1 MSAAG
6 SSRARSRMS
15 PGWDWFPEYGA
26 CPTCARCPTGS
37 GSGFGP
43 LLDRDVSRRHGWC
56 RQAPADSGGC
66 SRYRWRTSP
75 AVFDHVR
82 VTSGEHHSEPAVTRW
97 TRSTIY
103 PDMWVDPDDDPR
115 ETGGQTVGERSTV
128 LDYLRRYRLT
138 LELKCADLDAEQ
150 LARRSVPPSSMSLLG
165 MIRHLA
171 EVERHWFRRAMAGQ
185 DAPRLY
191 CSDLDRDGDW
201 NGAVPDPEVVH
212 DAWRAWRA
220 GAHDRGVRAALRAR
234 RSPARAHRRP
244 RRTVAVQPAR
254 PGPERERLCCTQASI
269 VSGCRRLYTV
279 TSARG
284 ITGGCD
290 HCAYTRIASLTLFV
304 AALVGASV
312 GAVAPAAVAASDPL
326 PPTGLTATAVSS
338 TEVALT
344 WNPVSGATGYEVW
357 WGDRYYSE
365 YLATTTQTTFRH
377 TSLGPGGTYGYAVR
391 TVTRKALSPLSA
403 FVEVTT
409 PPEAPTLLQAEVIKA
424 DQVRLS
430 WQPGRGALTYAITEV
445 AADGTERPSTVLEMQ
460 ERTAVVQTVAETE
473 YTFRIRGVN
482 GALQSLDYG
491 TVGITTPPR
500 EPSVINH
507 DSPSPVP
514 AGETVLTFSIVG
526 TQTLQ
531 PTYGTLGVSIDGGP
545 VATATVDQKTATLA
559 ATLAPGTHSMSAD
572 YSGDGAFLPSH
583 ADFTFFDA
591 VAAPTFA
598 VEAIDSSDVS
608 AAAAADVT
616 CDGIADLV
624 SASRALDGS
633 GASLDVRPGRQDG
646 TLGPVRSTALPWP
659 AGSLAAGDLN
669 RDGCADV
676 AVLGTDLLTFTGA
689 PAGLAQGSR
698 IRASG
703 LMSNVSVHDMTHDGL
718 LDAVVNHT
726 DGVVMLP
733 GNGRGGFGRSR
744 TIG

>member
-1 MSAAG
+1 M
-6 SSRARSRMS
+6 R
-15 PGWDWFPEYGA
+15 
-26 CPTCARCPTGS
+26 
-37 GSGFGP
+37 
-43 LLDRDVSRRHGWC
+43 
-56 RQAPADSGGC
+56 
-66 SRYRWRTSP
+66 
-75 AVFDHVR
+75 
-82 VTSGEHHSEPAVTRW
+82 
-97 TRSTIY
+97 
-103 PDMWVDPDDDPR
+103 
-115 ETGGQTVGERSTV
+115 
-128 LDYLRRYRLT
+128 
-138 LELKCADLDAEQ
+138 
-150 LARRSVPPSSMSLLG
+150 
-165 MIRHLA
+165 
-171 EVERHWFRRAMAGQ
+171 
-185 DAPRLY
+185 
-191 CSDLDRDGDW
+191 
-201 NGAVPDPEVVH
+201 
-212 DAWRAWRA
+212 
-220 GAHDRGVRAALRAR
+220 
-234 RSPARAHRRP
+234 
-244 RRTVAVQPAR
+244 
-254 PGPERERLCCTQASI
+254 
-269 VSGCRRLYTV
+269 
-279 TSARG
+279 
-284 ITGGCD
+284 
-290 HCAYTRIASLTLFV
+290 TRIASLTLFV

-583 ADFTFFDA
+583 ADFTFFAA

-703 LMSNVSVHDMTHDGL
+703 LMSNVSLHDMTHDGL

-744 TIG
+744 TIVPELAGYAVGDLDGDNLLDVVTSTGSGIRAWMQSGSGQFIQRWHTDDAAMALAVDDLTGDGRAEVVVAGSGITVLSGQNGGQQGTVPGVYSPPTVLATGDLDGDGVRDIVSMDGNWSIGVSLTYAGAPTALQYRRIDPYGFVPRGLLLADVSRDGRTDVVMLDYAQGLLLARQN

>member
-1 MSAAG
+1 M
-6 SSRARSRMS
+6 R
-15 PGWDWFPEYGA
+15 
-26 CPTCARCPTGS
+26 
-37 GSGFGP
+37 
-43 LLDRDVSRRHGWC
+43 
-56 RQAPADSGGC
+56 
-66 SRYRWRTSP
+66 
-75 AVFDHVR
+75 
-82 VTSGEHHSEPAVTRW
+82 
-97 TRSTIY
+97 
-103 PDMWVDPDDDPR
+103 
-115 ETGGQTVGERSTV
+115 
-128 LDYLRRYRLT
+128 
-138 LELKCADLDAEQ
+138 
-150 LARRSVPPSSMSLLG
+150 
-165 MIRHLA
+165 
-171 EVERHWFRRAMAGQ
+171 
-185 DAPRLY
+185 
-191 CSDLDRDGDW
+191 
-201 NGAVPDPEVVH
+201 
-212 DAWRAWRA
+212 
-220 GAHDRGVRAALRAR
+220 
-234 RSPARAHRRP
+234 
-244 RRTVAVQPAR
+244 
-254 PGPERERLCCTQASI
+254 
-269 VSGCRRLYTV
+269 
-279 TSARG
+279 
-284 ITGGCD
+284 
-290 HCAYTRIASLTLFV
+290 TRIASLTLFV

-312 GAVAPAAVAASDPL
+312 GAVAPAAVAATGPL

-357 WGDRYYSE
+357 WGDIYFSE

-409 PPEAPTLLQAEVIKA
+409 PPDAPTLLQAEVIKA

-430 WQPGRGALTYAITEV
+430 WQPGSGALTYAITEV

-500 EPSVINH
+500 EPSVINL

-531 PTYGTLGVSIDGGP
+531 PTYGTLEVSIDGGP

-559 ATLAPGTHSMSAD
+559 ATLVPGTHSMSAD

-583 ADFTFFDA
+583 AYFTFFAA
-591 VAAPTFA
+591 VVAPTFA

-608 AAAAADVT
+608 AAAVADVT

-703 LMSNVSVHDMTHDGL
+703 LMSNVSLHDMTHDGL

-733 GNGRGGFGRSR
+733 GNGRGGFGRSQTIVPELAGYAVGDLDGDNLLDVVTSTGSGISAWMQSGSGQFVQRWHTDAAAMALAVDDLTGDGRAEVVVAGSGITVLSGQNGGQQATVPGVYSPPTVLTTGDVDGDGVRDIVSMDGNWSIGVSLTYAGAPTALQYRRIDPYGIVPRGLLLADVSRDGR
-744 TIG
+744 TDVVMLDYAQGLLLARQN